1 MAFQRDFHQ
10 KALFDVEIE
19 GVSVAKFEKVQPPEI
34 EVEQV
39 EYWDGRT
46 KHAHKRPGNVK
57 YGDITLTHGY
67 ASDTTLQDWWHN
79 IQKGVQDRKSVSIV
93 MYDEEDKEIKR
104 WNCYECWPKKWKVS
118 ELDGKANEVMTEEL
132 VLCTE
137 FVEHG

>member
-1 MAFQRDFHQ
+1 MSFQRDFHQ

-46 KHAHKRPGNVK
+46 KYSHKRPGNVK

-67 ASDTTLQDWWHN
+67 ASDTTLQDWWYN

-93 MYDEEDKEIKR
+93 MYDEEDNEVKR
-104 WNCYECWPKKWKVS
+104 WNCYECWPKKWNVS
-118 ELDGKANEVMTEEL
+118 ELDGKANEVSPEEL